1 VLSEVVHSVEAQFAL
16 WVRGNVTLRRL
27 CAIT

>member
-1 VLSEVVHSVEAQFAL
+1 VNAVEQVFYS
-16 WVRGNVTLRRL
+16 WNNGNETLRRL